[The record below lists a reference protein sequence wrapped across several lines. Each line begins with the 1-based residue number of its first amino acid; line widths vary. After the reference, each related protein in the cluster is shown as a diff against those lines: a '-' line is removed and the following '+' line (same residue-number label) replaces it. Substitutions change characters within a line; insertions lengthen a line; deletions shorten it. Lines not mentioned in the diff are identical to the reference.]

1 MAVVSDL
8 IWTELSKALLVE
20 NLSMTSSYE
29 VVLQQVAPSDLW
41 GLLKT
46 LEKSSRSLSGLS
58 ASEDVRGSDSQII
71 NKKLVDS
78 VVAYDGNICLLGQ
91 LHEFNVTP
99 EISLPLVLL
108 RVLKYQDGIDVELS
122 FDERPFF
129 DIDLILLGL
138 KDYCN
143 GLSKKFSVSKF
154 YGGLEPATDLDT
166 RYFTG
171 NASGPLND
179 DI

>member
-1 MAVVSDL
+1 M
-8 IWTELSKALLVE
+8 
-20 NLSMTSSYE
+20 NSSYE

-41 GLLKT
+41 GVLKT

-58 ASEDVRGSDSQII
+58 VSEDVRGLDLQII
-71 NKKLVDS
+71 NKNLVNS
-78 VVAYDGNICLLGQ
+78 VVAYDGNICLLGR

-108 RVLKYQDGIDVELS
+108 RVLKYQDDIDVELS

-129 DIDLILLGL
+129 DVDRILLGM
-138 KDYCN
+138 KEYCD
-143 GLSKKFSVSKF
+143 GLSNKFSVSKF
-154 YGGLEPATDLDT
+154 YGGLEPAKDLDT

-171 NASGPLND
+171 NASGSLND

>member
-1 MAVVSDL
+1 M
-8 IWTELSKALLVE
+8 
-20 NLSMTSSYE
+20 NSSYE

-41 GLLKT
+41 GVLKT
-46 LEKSSRSLSGLS
+46 LEKSSKSLSGLS
-58 ASEDVRGSDSQII
+58 VSEDVRGLDLQII
-71 NKKLVDS
+71 NKNLVDS
-78 VVAYDGNICLLGQ
+78 VVAYGGNICLLGQ

-108 RVLKYQDGIDVELS
+108 RVLKYQDDIDVELS
-122 FDERPFF
+122 FDETPFF
-129 DIDLILLGL
+129 DVDRILLGM
-138 KDYCN
+138 KEYCD
-143 GLSKKFSVSKF
+143 GLSNKFAVSKF

-171 NASGPLND
+171 NASGSLND